1 MTWEQRELFF
11 FKSYYKVYMSYEIK
25 MNRSTFEILL
35 LDGGL

>member
-1 MTWEQRELFF
+1 MTWEQREFF
-11 FKSYYKVYMSYEIK
+11 LKKSYYEVYMSCEIK